1 MVATSHIITM
11 AIFIAVLAMVLV
23 IVILAKTTRNVVDRN
38 ADLSQKLLEKEACG
52 AFVASSPSMNQIKQE
67 ISSMDNIREMDD
79 TRLMAWM
86 DAKMEELALY
96 QQPDVDLKTASAA
109 LGISQRKILRLLKSQ
124 PQYGTFSTYLTEKRL
139 AKACSLLR
147 SHPEYT
153 IEAICLDAG
162 FRSRRTFQTVFKTHL
177 GIIPSE
183 YRSAFPIENKNQI
196 P

>member
-1 MVATSHIITM
+1 M

-23 IVILAKTTRNVVDRN
+23 IVILAKTTRKVVDRN
-38 ADLSQKLLEKEACG
+38 ADLSQKLLEKE
-52 AFVASSPSMNQIKQE
+52 
-67 ISSMDNIREMDD
+67 
-79 TRLMAWM
+79 
-86 DAKMEELALY
+86 
-96 QQPDVDLKTASAA
+96 
-109 LGISQRKILRLLKSQ
+109 
-124 PQYGTFSTYLTEKRL
+124 
-139 AKACSLLR
+139 ACSLLR